1 MMKIIGYVFI
11 IFTFYSCSTNE
22 DYPYKKGLNHY
33 MNNNYNHDIKAFNN
47 KTLIFIHL
55 EYCSSCIKDA
65 LFFLDSINLNNHKIN
80 LYLIGDPNYYTDN
93 NDVLF
98 KLNNKFDTFTDKDSN
113 HYSYISG
120 IGEPLIMDIKKGK
133 IIKYSY
139 INSENINNIEDTFF

>member
-11 IFTFYSCSTNE
+11 IFTFYSCSINE
-22 DYPYKKGLNHY
+22 TYPYKKGLNHY
-33 MNNNYNHDIKAFNN
+33 INDNYNHDIDKINN
-47 KTLIFIHL
+47 KTLIFIYL
-55 EYCSSCIKDA
+55 EYCRSCVKDA
-65 LFFLDSINLNNHKIN
+65 LFFLDSINLNNHNIN
-80 LYLIGDPNYYTDN
+80 LYLIGDPNYYSDN

-120 IGEPLIMDIKKGK
+120 IGEPLIMNIKNGN

-139 INSENINNIEDTFF
+139 INSENINNIEDNFF